1 VLARARQSAQRIG
14 ARHRDVASPANRRNE
29 SVPGTWLLR
38 RGYASVRGG
47 GYDRSMAV
55 MPRQDAARRERLVTI
70 FSALSD
76 PTRMEML
83 EMIVE
88 RGELGCAEF
97 DEHFGLSKSTISYHT
112 KLLNAAGL
120 IETRR
125 EGRFFFYRAKLA
137 ELESEFPGLAAQLT
151 ER

>member
-1 VLARARQSAQRIG
+1 
-14 ARHRDVASPANRRNE
+14 
-29 SVPGTWLLR
+29 
-38 RGYASVRGG
+38 
-47 GYDRSMAV
+47 MAV
-55 MPRQDAARRERLVTI
+55 MNSQNAVRRERLVTI
-70 FSALSD
+70 FAALSD

-88 RGELGCAEF
+88 HGEIGCAEF
-97 DEHFGLSKSTISYHT
+97 DVHFPLSKSTISYHT

-125 EGRFFFYRAKLA
+125 EGRFFFYRPKLD
-137 ELESEFPGLAAQLT
+137 ELEEEFPGLAAQLT